1 MKAILIKPI
10 DGLEVGDTI
19 NVFEFH
25 SRFVPATKD
34 REHAKELVVCY
45 DHDMETDTHYEVL
58 IPMDIHDFYEADTF
72 AEYFFVLQELP
83 ETITRQIQ
91 EKLQFL
97 CIDAYEAGLTARDKN
112 EERVITGAVV
122 NERIG
127 LVLSAVKDLLAG
139 VSSDIGDTNGS

>member
-1 MKAILIKPI
+1 MRAIYKGPNAEYGN
-10 DGLEVGDTI
+10 DPDD
-19 NVFEFH
+19 N
-25 SRFVPATKD
+25 
-34 REHAKELVVCY
+34 
-45 DHDMETDTHYEVL
+45 
-58 IPMDIHDFYEADTF
+58 IPMKVGEVYKVAIRGDFYDVYD
-72 AEYFFVLQELP
+72 AETNERIWGWCGSTDLNDLCEDWFVLQVLP

-127 LVLSAVKDLLAG
+127 LVLSAIKELLEG
-139 VSSDIGDTNGS
+139 QTSE